1 MVVCIVQ
8 EVILPSADATK
19 RHRNKTC
26 IIGLNRIMFKKYL
39 KHLICKFQNVSGSGS
54 IMLEQAGGSVCCAS
68 SHLCRRKAP
77 YLLLIL
83 LIQPEHVLVLQRSSV
98 RLQWEKGDEGGE
110 KSFWVIYSERKPTK
124 AGRRGCVVTLL
135 SFILPF
141 SSTFAFPPFS
151 VCSEYHTTNSPFA

>member
-1 MVVCIVQ
+1 MVVCIEQ

-26 IIGLNRIMFKKYL
+26 TIGLNQIMFKKYL
-39 KHLICKFQNVSGSGS
+39 KHLICKFQNVSGRGS
-54 IMLEQAGGSVCCAS
+54 ITLKQAGGSGGCAS
-68 SHLCRRKAP
+68 SHLCRNKAP

-83 LIQPEHVLVLQRSSV
+83 LIQPELRHVLVLQRSSV

-110 KSFWVIYSERKPTK
+110 KSFWVIYSERKQTK

-141 SSTFAFPPFS
+141 SSTFAFPF
-151 VCSEYHTTNSPFA
+151 SEYHTTNSPFA